1 MICTTIQNK
10 TIDEIYAI
18 LESGDVEMAEIRLDS
33 CPLTMDEIEELF
45 STSDVPLVA
54 TCRINA
60 VKERLSQTLAGYTHG
75 NGTSRNVQH
84 GHLQENISDDLQ
96 VDRIGTSYENRHCH
110 VQASRQETGSH
121 QQDDRKLE
129 MKASQEVESKL
140 ITAIHAGAAF
150 VDLEIEAPPMMS
162 KRLRR
167 ETRENG
173 TVFVRSYHDYEGTDS
188 IEALKALTEKCFAI
202 GADIAKIVTMAAPCT
217 GDNQSPDV
225 DRVLSLYD
233 HFDPAKLIAF
243 AMGDAGKTSRIQCL
257 AKGSPF
263 TYASLNEADA
273 AAPGQM
279 TTREMRDIVY
289 GNCVNVNAAGTAADR
304 LSAGHLNADRLQTAE
319 ATVEATANDTSEETG
334 ASSDIDNGP
343 GAAEIQMPSSKSF
356 AQRAIIAAAL
366 AEGTTT
372 LNGYSPCGDNESA
385 ISVARALGAEVTVGL
400 AYKEGKV
407 VKDSSTLTIKGR
419 GAAALEPE
427 TINAG
432 ESGLLA
438 RLMIPLMAVLGDGNA
453 IVLGDGTLTR
463 RPLKGARAIMGAFG
477 VRLETISGTGQE
489 SFSEVHVP
497 LTISGKLEGG
507 KVTVSGSGG
516 SQLISGLLMALPLLQ
531 EDTVIRLTEPK
542 SIPYLF
548 ITMDVLKAFGVKIWC
563 DMEGGPEFA
572 ESQDW
577 NDCTEIVLHIKG
589 GQSYKATDMDIEGD
603 WSSAANF
610 LVAGAIFGKVNVSGL
625 DTKSLQADLS
635 IMDILME
642 AGASLS
648 QMGDDDP
655 RGVIHVQKAPLNAL
669 DVDANNCPDLFPV
682 AAVLAAFCQGTS
694 RIAGVGRLANKE
706 SDRGKA
712 ILSMLVQLGVKAR
725 ISGDKMIIEGHSLA
739 QRCLTGHLLKGGNYT
754 SSHDHRMVMAL
765 KVAELGAD
773 GPIVIDDIECVSKSF
788 PTFMEL
794 FGKL

>member
-60 VKERLSQTLAGYTHG
+60 VKDRLSQTLAGHTHG

-84 GHLQENISDDLQ
+84 GTLQENISEDLQ
-96 VDRIGTSYENRHCH
+96 VDRNGTSHQNRQGH

-129 MKASQEVESKL
+129 MKASQEAESKL

-173 TVFVRSYHDYEGTDS
+173 TVFVRSYHDYKGTDS

-202 GADIAKIVTMAAPCT
+202 GADIAKIVTMAEPCT

-257 AKGSPF
+257 VKGSPF

-319 ATVEATANDTSEETG
+319 ATVKATANDASEETG

-419 GAAALEPE
+419 GAAALVPE

-453 IVLGDGTLTR
+453 TVSGEGTLTR
-463 RPLKGARAIMGAFG
+463 RPLKGARDIMGAFG

-489 SFSEVHVP
+489 SSAEVHVP

-655 RGVIHVQKAPLNAL
+655 RGVIHVQKAPLNAF
-669 DVDANNCPDLFPV
+669 DVDANNCPDLFPI
-682 AAVLAAFCQGTS
+682 AAILAAFCQGTS
-694 RIAGVGRLANKE
+694 KIAGVGRLANKE
-706 SDRGKA
+706 SDRAQA

>member
-60 VKERLSQTLAGYTHG
+60 VKERLSQTLAGHTHG

-96 VDRIGTSYENRHCH
+96 VDRNGTSYENRQCH

-173 TVFVRSYHDYEGTDS
+173 TVFVRSYHDYKGTDS

-263 TYASLNEADA
+263 TYASLNEEDT

-304 LSAGHLNADRLQTAE
+304 LCAGRLNADSLKTAE
-319 ATVEATANDTSEETG
+319 ATVKATANDASEETG

-400 AYKEGKV
+400 AYKDGKV

-453 IVLGDGTLTR
+453 TVGGEGTLTR
-463 RPLKGARAIMGAFG
+463 RPLKGARNIMGAFG

-507 KVTVSGSGG
+507 KVTISGAGG

-531 EDTVIRLTEPK
+531 EDTVIRQTEPK

-655 RGVIHVQKAPLNAL
+655 RGVIHVQKAPLNAF
-669 DVDANNCPDLFPV
+669 DVDANNCPDLFPIV
-682 AAVLAAFCQGTS
+682 AILAAFCQGTS

-706 SDRGKA
+706 SDRAQA

-725 ISGDKMIIEGHSLA
+725 ISGDKMMIEGHSLA

>member
-60 VKERLSQTLAGYTHG
+60 VKERLFQTLAGHQHG

-84 GHLQENISDDLQ
+84 VHLQENISDDLQ
-96 VDRIGTSYENRHCH
+96 VDRIGTSYENRQCH

-129 MKASQEVESKL
+129 LKASQEVESKL

-173 TVFVRSYHDYEGTDS
+173 TIFVRSYHDYKGTDS

-263 TYASLNEADA
+263 TYASLNEADT

-407 VKDSSTLTIKGR
+407 AKDSSTLTIKGR
-419 GAAALEPE
+419 GAAALVPE
-427 TINAG
+427 AINAG

-453 IVLGDGTLTR
+453 TVNGEGTLTR
-463 RPLKGARAIMGAFG
+463 RPLKGARDIMGAFG

-497 LTISGKLEGG
+497 LTISGNLEGG
-507 KVTVSGSGG
+507 KVTVSGAGG

-655 RGVIHVQKAPLNAL
+655 RGVIHVQKAPLNAF

>member
-60 VKERLSQTLAGYTHG
+60 VKERLSQTLAGHQHG

-96 VDRIGTSYENRHCH
+96 VDRNGTSYENRQCH

-173 TVFVRSYHDYEGTDS
+173 TVFVRSYHDYKGTDS

-263 TYASLNEADA
+263 TYASLNEADT

-319 ATVEATANDTSEETG
+319 STVEATANDTSEETG

-385 ISVARALGAEVTVGL
+385 ISVARGLGAEVTVGL

-419 GAAALEPE
+419 GAAALVPE
-427 TINAG
+427 TVNAG

-438 RLMIPLMAVLGDGNA
+438 RLMIPLMAVLGGGNA
-453 IVLGDGTLTR
+453 TVSGEGTLTR
-463 RPLKGARAIMGAFG
+463 RPLKGARDIMGAFG

-655 RGVIHVQKAPLNAL
+655 RGVIHVQKAPLNAF

-682 AAVLAAFCQGTS
+682 VAILAAFCQGTS

-706 SDRGKA
+706 SDRAQA

-788 PTFMEL
+788 PTFMDL

>member
-60 VKERLSQTLAGYTHG
+60 VKERLSQTLAGHT
-75 NGTSRNVQH
+75 
-84 GHLQENISDDLQ
+84 
-96 VDRIGTSYENRHCH
+96 
-110 VQASRQETGSH
+110 
-121 QQDDRKLE
+121 QDDRKLE

-173 TVFVRSYHDYEGTDS
+173 TVFVRSYHDYKGTDS

-319 ATVEATANDTSEETG
+319 ATANDTSEETG
-334 ASSDIDNGP
+334 TSSDIDNGP
-343 GAAEIQMPSSKSF
+343 GGIEIQMPASKSF

-438 RLMIPLMAVLGDGNA
+438 RLMIPLMAVLGDGSA
-453 IVLGDGTLTR
+453 TITGEGTLTR

-489 SFSEVHVP
+489 PSAEVHVP
-497 LTISGKLEGG
+497 LKISGKLEGG

-655 RGVIHVQKAPLNAL
+655 RGVIHVQKAPLNAF
-669 DVDANNCPDLFPV
+669 DVDANNCPDLFPIV
-682 AAVLAAFCQGTS
+682 AILAAFCQGIS

-706 SDRGKA
+706 SDRAQA

-765 KVAELGAD
+765 NVAELGAD

>member
-60 VKERLSQTLAGYTHG
+60 VKERLSQTLAGHT
-75 NGTSRNVQH
+75 
-84 GHLQENISDDLQ
+84 
-96 VDRIGTSYENRHCH
+96 
-110 VQASRQETGSH
+110 
-121 QQDDRKLE
+121 QDDRKLE

-173 TVFVRSYHDYEGTDS
+173 TVFVRSYHDYKGTDS

-263 TYASLNEADA
+263 TYASLNEEDTV
-273 AAPGQM
+273 APGQM

-304 LSAGHLNADRLQTAE
+304 LCAGRLNADSLKTAE
-319 ATVEATANDTSEETG
+319 ATVKATANDASEETG

-453 IVLGDGTLTR
+453 IVSGEGTLTK
-463 RPLKGARAIMGAFG
+463 RPLKGARDIMGAFG

-516 SQLISGLLMALPLLQ
+516 SQLITGLLMALPLLQ

-655 RGVIHVQKAPLNAL
+655 RGVIHVQKAPLNAF
-669 DVDANNCPDLFPV
+669 DVDANNCPDLFPIV
-682 AAVLAAFCQGTS
+682 AILAAFCQGTS
-694 RIAGVGRLANKE
+694 KIAGVGRLANKE
-706 SDRGKA
+706 SDRGKS

-773 GPIVIDDIECVSKSF
+773 RPIVIDDIECVSKSF

>member
-33 CPLTMDEIEELF
+33 CPLAMDEIEELF

-60 VKERLSQTLAGYTHG
+60 VKERLSQTLAG
-75 NGTSRNVQH
+75 
-84 GHLQENISDDLQ
+84 
-96 VDRIGTSYENRHCH
+96 
-110 VQASRQETGSH
+110 H

-173 TVFVRSYHDYEGTDS
+173 TVFVRSYHDFNGTDS
-188 IEALKALTEKCFAI
+188 VEALKALTEKCFAI

-263 TYASLNEADA
+263 TYASLNEEDT

-453 IVLGDGTLTR
+453 TVSGEGTLTR
-463 RPLKGARAIMGAFG
+463 RPLKGARDIMGAFG

-489 SFSEVHVP
+489 PSSEVHVP

-507 KVTVSGSGG
+507 KVNVSGSGG

-655 RGVIHVQKAPLNAL
+655 RGVIHVQKAPLNAF

-706 SDRGKA
+706 SDRAQA

>member
-1 MICTTIQNK
+1 
-10 TIDEIYAI
+10 
-18 LESGDVEMAEIRLDS
+18 
-33 CPLTMDEIEELF
+33 
-45 STSDVPLVA
+45 
-54 TCRINA
+54 
-60 VKERLSQTLAGYTHG
+60 
-75 NGTSRNVQH
+75 
-84 GHLQENISDDLQ
+84 
-96 VDRIGTSYENRHCH
+96 
-110 VQASRQETGSH
+110 
-121 QQDDRKLE
+121 
-129 MKASQEVESKL
+129 
-140 ITAIHAGAAF
+140 
-150 VDLEIEAPPMMS
+150 
-162 KRLRR
+162 
-167 ETRENG
+167 
-173 TVFVRSYHDYEGTDS
+173 
-188 IEALKALTEKCFAI
+188 
-202 GADIAKIVTMAAPCT
+202 
-217 GDNQSPDV
+217 
-225 DRVLSLYD
+225 
-233 HFDPAKLIAF
+233 
-243 AMGDAGKTSRIQCL
+243 
-257 AKGSPF
+257 
-263 TYASLNEADA
+263 
-273 AAPGQM
+273 
-279 TTREMRDIVY
+279 
-289 GNCVNVNAAGTAADR
+289 
-304 LSAGHLNADRLQTAE
+304 
-319 ATVEATANDTSEETG
+319 
-334 ASSDIDNGP
+334 
-343 GAAEIQMPSSKSF
+343 MPSSKSF

-453 IVLGDGTLTR
+453 TVSGEGTLTR
-463 RPLKGARAIMGAFG
+463 RPLKGARDIMGAFG

-489 SFSEVHVP
+489 PSAEVHVP

-655 RGVIHVQKAPLNAL
+655 RGVIHVQKAPLNAF
-669 DVDANNCPDLFPV
+669 DVDANNCPDLFPI
-682 AAVLAAFCQGTS
+682 AAILAAFCQGTS
-694 RIAGVGRLANKE
+694 KIAGVGRLANKE
-706 SDRGKA
+706 SDRAQA

>member
-60 VKERLSQTLAGYTHG
+60 VKERLSQTLAGHTHG

-84 GHLQENISDDLQ
+84 GHPQENISDDLQ
-96 VDRIGTSYENRHCH
+96 VDRIGTSYENRQCH

-173 TVFVRSYHDYEGTDS
+173 TVFVRSYHDYKGTDS

-243 AMGDAGKTSRIQCL
+243 AMGDAGKISRIQCL

-263 TYASLNEADA
+263 TYASLNEVDTA
-273 AAPGQM
+273 ASGQM

-304 LSAGHLNADRLQTAE
+304 LCAGSLNADSLKTAE
-319 ATVEATANDTSEETG
+319 ATVKATANDASEETG

-453 IVLGDGTLTR
+453 TVSGEGTLTR
-463 RPLKGARAIMGAFG
+463 RPLKGARDIMGAFG

-655 RGVIHVQKAPLNAL
+655 RGVIHVQKAPLNAF

-694 RIAGVGRLANKE
+694 KIAGVGRLANKE

>member
-60 VKERLSQTLAGYTHG
+60 VKERLFQTLAGHT
-75 NGTSRNVQH
+75 
-84 GHLQENISDDLQ
+84 
-96 VDRIGTSYENRHCH
+96 
-110 VQASRQETGSH
+110 
-121 QQDDRKLE
+121 QDDRKLE

-263 TYASLNEADA
+263 TYASLNEADT

-304 LSAGHLNADRLQTAE
+304 LCAGRLNADSLKTAE
-319 ATVEATANDTSEETG
+319 ATGKATANDASEETG

-453 IVLGDGTLTR
+453 TVSGEGTLTR
-463 RPLKGARAIMGAFG
+463 RPLKGARDIMGAFG

-507 KVTVSGSGG
+507 KVNVSGSGG

-655 RGVIHVQKAPLNAL
+655 RGVIHVQKAPLNAF

-706 SDRGKA
+706 SDRAQA

-725 ISGDKMIIEGHSLA
+725 MSGDKMIIEGHSLA
-739 QRCLTGHLLKGGNYT
+739 QRCLTGHLLKGGDYT

>member
-60 VKERLSQTLAGYTHG
+60 VKERLSQTLAGHTRG
-75 NGTSRNVQH
+75 NGTSRNAQH
-84 GHLQENISDDLQ
+84 GTLQENISEDLQ
-96 VDRIGTSYENRHCH
+96 VDRNGTSYENRQDHEH
-110 VQASRQETGSH
+110 AGRQETGSH

-173 TVFVRSYHDYEGTDS
+173 TVFVRSYHDFNGTDS
-188 IEALKALTEKCFAI
+188 AEALKALTEKCFAI

-217 GDNQSPDV
+217 GDTQSPDV

-257 AKGSPF
+257 AKGAPF
-263 TYASLNEADA
+263 TYASLNEEDA

-304 LSAGHLNADRLQTAE
+304 LCAGRLNADSLKTAE
-319 ATVEATANDTSEETG
+319 ATVKATANDASEETG
-334 ASSDIDNGP
+334 TSSDIDNGP

-453 IVLGDGTLTR
+453 TVSGEGTLTR
-463 RPLKGARAIMGAFG
+463 RPLKGARDIMGAFG

-655 RGVIHVQKAPLNAL
+655 RGVIHVQKAPLNAF
-669 DVDANNCPDLFPV
+669 DVDANNCPDLFPIV
-682 AAVLAAFCQGTS
+682 AILAAFCQGTS

-706 SDRGKA
+706 SDRAQA

-725 ISGDKMIIEGHSLA
+725 ISGDKMMIEGHSLA

-773 GPIVIDDIECVSKSF
+773 GPIAIDDIECVSKSF

>member
-60 VKERLSQTLAGYTHG
+60 VKERLSQTLAGHT
-75 NGTSRNVQH
+75 
-84 GHLQENISDDLQ
+84 
-96 VDRIGTSYENRHCH
+96 
-110 VQASRQETGSH
+110 
-121 QQDDRKLE
+121 QDDRKLE

-173 TVFVRSYHDYEGTDS
+173 TVFVRSYHDYKGTDS

-304 LSAGHLNADRLQTAE
+304 LSAGHLNADRLQTPE

-453 IVLGDGTLTR
+453 TVSGEGTLTR
-463 RPLKGARAIMGAFG
+463 RPLKGARDIMGAFG
-477 VRLETISGTGQE
+477 VRPETISGTGQE

-531 EDTVIRLTEPK
+531 EDAVIRLTEPK

-655 RGVIHVQKAPLNAL
+655 RGVIHVQKAPLNAF
-669 DVDANNCPDLFPV
+669 DVDANNCPDLFPIV
-682 AAVLAAFCQGTS
+682 AILAAFCQGTS
-694 RIAGVGRLANKE
+694 KIAGVGRLANKE
-706 SDRGKA
+706 SDRAQA

>member
-60 VKERLSQTLAGYTHG
+60 VKERLSQTLAGHT
-75 NGTSRNVQH
+75 
-84 GHLQENISDDLQ
+84 
-96 VDRIGTSYENRHCH
+96 
-110 VQASRQETGSH
+110 
-121 QQDDRKLE
+121 QDDRKLE

-173 TVFVRSYHDYEGTDS
+173 TVFVRSYHDYKGTDS

-202 GADIAKIVTMAAPCT
+202 GADIAKIVTMAAPCI

-263 TYASLNEADA
+263 TYASLNEEDA
-273 AAPGQM
+273 AASGQM
-279 TTREMRDIVY
+279 PTEEMRSIIY

-304 LSAGHLNADRLQTAE
+304 LSAGHLNADRLQTPE
-319 ATVEATANDTSEETG
+319 ATVEATANDTDDATG

-419 GAAALEPE
+419 GAAALVPE

-453 IVLGDGTLTR
+453 TVSGEGTLTR
-463 RPLKGARAIMGAFG
+463 RPLKGARDIMGAFG
-477 VRLETISGTGQE
+477 VRLETISGAGQE

-655 RGVIHVQKAPLNAL
+655 RGVIHVQKAPLNAF
-669 DVDANNCPDLFPV
+669 DVDANNCPDLFPIV
-682 AAVLAAFCQGTS
+682 AILAAFCQGTS
-694 RIAGVGRLANKE
+694 KIAGVGRLANKE
-706 SDRGKA
+706 SDRAQA
-712 ILSMLVQLGVKAR
+712 ILSMLVQLGVKVR

>member
-60 VKERLSQTLAGYTHG
+60 VKERLSQTLAGHTRG

-96 VDRIGTSYENRHCH
+96 VDRSGTSYENRQCH

-173 TVFVRSYHDYEGTDS
+173 TIFVRSYHDYKGTDS

-202 GADIAKIVTMAAPCT
+202 GADIAKIVTMAAPYT
-217 GDNQSPDV
+217 GDTQSPDV

-263 TYASLNEADA
+263 TYASLNETDA

-279 TTREMRDIVY
+279 TTREMRDIIY

-304 LSAGHLNADRLQTAE
+304 LCAGRLNADSLKTAE
-319 ATVEATANDTSEETG
+319 ATVKATANDASDATG

-453 IVLGDGTLTR
+453 TVSGEGTLTR
-463 RPLKGARAIMGAFG
+463 RPLKGARDIMGAFG

-516 SQLISGLLMALPLLQ
+516 SQLITGLLMALPLLQ

-655 RGVIHVQKAPLNAL
+655 RGVIHVQKAPLNAF
-669 DVDANNCPDLFPV
+669 DVDANNCPDLFPI

-706 SDRGKA
+706 SDRAQA

-725 ISGDKMIIEGHSLA
+725 ISGDKIIIEGHSLA

>member
-18 LESGDVEMAEIRLDS
+18 LESGEVEMAEIRLDS

-60 VKERLSQTLAGYTHG
+60 VKERLSQTLVGHQHG

-84 GHLQENISDDLQ
+84 GHPQENISDDLH
-96 VDRIGTSYENRHCH
+96 VDRIGTSYENRQCH

-173 TVFVRSYHDYEGTDS
+173 TVFVRSYHDYKGTDS

-202 GADIAKIVTMAAPCT
+202 GADIAKIVTTALPASGET
-217 GDNQSPDV
+217 TDGQNADV
-225 DRVLSLYD
+225 ARILSLYD

-243 AMGDAGKTSRIQCL
+243 AMGEDGKTSRIQCL

-289 GNCVNVNAAGTAADR
+289 GNCVNVNAAGTAADS
-304 LSAGHLNADRLQTAE
+304 LSADHLNDDRPQIA
-319 ATVEATANDTSEETG
+319 EATANDTSEETG
-334 ASSDIDNGP
+334 TSSDIDNGP

-453 IVLGDGTLTR
+453 TVSGEGTLTR

-489 SFSEVHVP
+489 PSAEVHVP

-655 RGVIHVQKAPLNAL
+655 RGVIHVQKAPLNAF

-694 RIAGVGRLANKE
+694 KIAGVGRLANKE

>member
-33 CPLTMDEIEELF
+33 CPMTMDEIEELF

-60 VKERLSQTLAGYTHG
+60 VKERLSQTLAGHT
-75 NGTSRNVQH
+75 
-84 GHLQENISDDLQ
+84 
-96 VDRIGTSYENRHCH
+96 
-110 VQASRQETGSH
+110 
-121 QQDDRKLE
+121 QDDRKLE

-173 TVFVRSYHDYEGTDS
+173 TVFVRSYHDYKGTDS

-263 TYASLNEADA
+263 TYASLNEEDT

-289 GNCVNVNAAGTAADR
+289 GNCVNVNAAGTAADH
-304 LSAGHLNADRLQTAE
+304 LCAGSLNADSLKTAE
-319 ATVEATANDTSEETG
+319 ATVKATANDASEETG
-334 ASSDIDNGP
+334 TSSDIDNGP
-343 GAAEIQMPSSKSF
+343 GAAEIQMPASKSF

-372 LNGYSPCGDNESA
+372 LNGYSPCGDSESA

-419 GAAALEPE
+419 GAAALVPE

-438 RLMIPLMAVLGDGNA
+438 RLMIPLMAVLGDGNST
-453 IVLGDGTLTR
+453 VSGEGTLTR
-463 RPLKGARAIMGAFG
+463 RPLKGARDIMGAFG

-516 SQLISGLLMALPLLQ
+516 SQLISGLLMALPLLL

-655 RGVIHVQKAPLNAL
+655 RGVIHVQKAPLNAF

-706 SDRGKA
+706 SDRAQA
-712 ILSMLVQLGVKAR
+712 ILSMLMQLGVKAR

>member
-33 CPLTMDEIEELF
+33 CQLTMDEIEELF

-60 VKERLSQTLAGYTHG
+60 VKERLSQTLAG
-75 NGTSRNVQH
+75 
-84 GHLQENISDDLQ
+84 
-96 VDRIGTSYENRHCH
+96 
-110 VQASRQETGSH
+110 H

-173 TVFVRSYHDYEGTDS
+173 TVFVRSYHDYKGTDS

-304 LSAGHLNADRLQTAE
+304 LSAGHLNADRLQTPE

-334 ASSDIDNGP
+334 TSSDIDNGP

-366 AEGTTT
+366 ADGTTT

-427 TINAG
+427 TVNAG

-453 IVLGDGTLTR
+453 TVSGEGTLTR
-463 RPLKGARAIMGAFG
+463 RPLKGARDIMGAFG

-655 RGVIHVQKAPLNAL
+655 RGVIHVQKAPLNAF
-669 DVDANNCPDLFPV
+669 DVDANNCPDLFPIV
-682 AAVLAAFCQGTS
+682 AILAAFCQGTS

-706 SDRGKA
+706 SDRAQA

>member
-54 TCRINA
+54 TCRINT
-60 VKERLSQTLAGYTHG
+60 VKERLSQTLAGHQHG

-96 VDRIGTSYENRHCH
+96 VDRNGTSYENRQGHEH
-110 VQASRQETGSH
+110 AGRQETGSH

-173 TVFVRSYHDYEGTDS
+173 TVFVRSYHDYKGTDS

-217 GDNQSPDV
+217 GGNQSPDV

-243 AMGDAGKTSRIQCL
+243 AMGDAGKISRIQCL

-304 LSAGHLNADRLQTAE
+304 LSAGHLNADRLQTP
-319 ATVEATANDTSEETG
+319 EATANDTSEETG
-334 ASSDIDNGP
+334 TSSDIDNGP
-343 GAAEIQMPSSKSF
+343 GTAEIQMPSSKSF

-407 VKDSSTLTIKGR
+407 AKDSSTLTIKGR

-453 IVLGDGTLTR
+453 TVSGEGTLTR

-489 SFSEVHVP
+489 PSAEVHVP
-497 LTISGKLEGG
+497 LKISGKLEGG

-542 SIPYLF
+542 SISYLF

-655 RGVIHVQKAPLNAL
+655 RGVIHVQKAPLNAF

-694 RIAGVGRLANKE
+694 KIAGVGRLANKE

>member
-60 VKERLSQTLAGYTHG
+60 VKERLSQTLAG
-75 NGTSRNVQH
+75 
-84 GHLQENISDDLQ
+84 
-96 VDRIGTSYENRHCH
+96 
-110 VQASRQETGSH
+110 H

-173 TVFVRSYHDYEGTDS
+173 TVFVRSYHDYKGTDS

-263 TYASLNEADA
+263 TYASLNEADT

-304 LSAGHLNADRLQTAE
+304 LSAGHLNADRLQTPE

-334 ASSDIDNGP
+334 TSSDIDNGP
-343 GAAEIQMPSSKSF
+343 GGIEIQMPSSKSF

-453 IVLGDGTLTR
+453 TVSGEGTLTR
-463 RPLKGARAIMGAFG
+463 RPLKGARDIMGAFG

-489 SFSEVHVP
+489 PSAEVHVP
-497 LTISGKLEGG
+497 LKISGKLEGG

-655 RGVIHVQKAPLNAL
+655 RGVIHVQKAPLNAF

-694 RIAGVGRLANKE
+694 KIAGVGRLANKE

-725 ISGDKMIIEGHSLA
+725 ISSDKMIIEGHSLA

>member
-33 CPLTMDEIEELF
+33 CPLSMDEIEELF

-60 VKERLSQTLAGYTHG
+60 VKERLSQTLAGHQHG
-75 NGTSRNVQH
+75 NGTSLNVQH

-96 VDRIGTSYENRHCH
+96 FDRIGTSYENRQCH

-173 TVFVRSYHDYEGTDS
+173 TVFVRSYHDYKGTDS

-217 GDNQSPDV
+217 GDNHSPDV

-263 TYASLNEADA
+263 TYASLNEGDT

-279 TTREMRDIVY
+279 TTREMLSIVY

-304 LSAGHLNADRLQTAE
+304 LCAGRLNADSLKTAE
-319 ATVEATANDTSEETG
+319 ATGKATANDASEETG

-400 AYKEGKV
+400 AYREGKV

-419 GAAALEPE
+419 GAAALVPE

-453 IVLGDGTLTR
+453 TVSGEGTLTR
-463 RPLKGARAIMGAFG
+463 RPLKGARDIMGAFG
-477 VRLETISGTGQE
+477 VRLETISGTGPE
-489 SFSEVHVP
+489 PSSEVHVP

-648 QMGDDDP
+648 QMGDDDT
-655 RGVIHVQKAPLNAL
+655 RGVIHVQKAPLNAF

-706 SDRGKA
+706 SDRAQA

-794 FGKL
+794 FRKL

>member
-33 CPLTMDEIEELF
+33 CQLTMDEIEELF

-60 VKERLSQTLAGYTHG
+60 VKERLSQTLAG
-75 NGTSRNVQH
+75 
-84 GHLQENISDDLQ
+84 
-96 VDRIGTSYENRHCH
+96 
-110 VQASRQETGSH
+110 H

-173 TVFVRSYHDYEGTDS
+173 TVFVRSYHDYKGTDS

-304 LSAGHLNADRLQTAE
+304 LSAGHLNADRLQTPE

-400 AYKEGKV
+400 AYKDGKV

-453 IVLGDGTLTR
+453 TVSGEGTLTR
-463 RPLKGARAIMGAFG
+463 RPLKGARDIMGAFG

-507 KVTVSGSGG
+507 KVTISGAGG

-531 EDTVIRLTEPK
+531 EDTIIRLTEPK

-655 RGVIHVQKAPLNAL
+655 RGVIHVQKAPLNAF

-706 SDRGKA
+706 SDRAQA

>member
-1 MICTTIQNK
+1 MICTTIHNK

-60 VKERLSQTLAGYTHG
+60 VKDRLSQTPAGHT
-75 NGTSRNVQH
+75 
-84 GHLQENISDDLQ
+84 
-96 VDRIGTSYENRHCH
+96 
-110 VQASRQETGSH
+110 
-121 QQDDRKLE
+121 QDDRKLE

-173 TVFVRSYHDYEGTDS
+173 TVFVRSYHDYKGTDS

-217 GDNQSPDV
+217 GDNQSSDV

-263 TYASLNEADA
+263 TYASLNEEDA

-279 TTREMRDIVY
+279 TTEEMRSIIY

-319 ATVEATANDTSEETG
+319 ATVEATANDIDGATG
-334 ASSDIDNGP
+334 TSSDIDNGP

-427 TINAG
+427 AVNAG

-453 IVLGDGTLTR
+453 TVSGEGTLTR
-463 RPLKGARAIMGAFG
+463 RPLKGARDIMGAFG

-655 RGVIHVQKAPLNAL
+655 RGVIHVQKAPLNAF
-669 DVDANNCPDLFPV
+669 DVDANNCPDLFPIV
-682 AAVLAAFCQGTS
+682 AILAAFCQGTS

-706 SDRGKA
+706 SDRAEA

-725 ISGDKMIIEGHSLA
+725 ISGEKMIIEGHSLA

>member
-60 VKERLSQTLAGYTHG
+60 VKERLSQTLAGHAHG
-75 NGTSRNVQH
+75 NGTSRNAQH
-84 GHLQENISDDLQ
+84 GTLQDNISEDLQ
-96 VDRIGTSYENRHCH
+96 VDQDGTSQENRQGHEH
-110 VQASRQETGSH
+110 ASRQETGSH

-173 TVFVRSYHDYEGTDS
+173 TVFVRSYHDFNGTDS
-188 IEALKALTEKCFAI
+188 VEALKALTEKCFVI

-257 AKGSPF
+257 AKGAPF
-263 TYASLNEADA
+263 TYASLNEEDA

-279 TTREMRDIVY
+279 PTEEMRDIVY

-304 LSAGHLNADRLQTAE
+304 LSAGHLNADRLQTPE

-334 ASSDIDNGP
+334 TSSDIDNGP

-407 VKDSSTLTIKGR
+407 AKDSSTLTIKGR

-453 IVLGDGTLTR
+453 TVSGEGTLTR
-463 RPLKGARAIMGAFG
+463 RPLKGARDIMGAFG

-489 SFSEVHVP
+489 PSAEVHVP

-507 KVTVSGSGG
+507 KVTVSGAGG

-655 RGVIHVQKAPLNAL
+655 RGVIHVQKAPLNAF

-694 RIAGVGRLANKE
+694 KIAGVGRLANKE
-706 SDRGKA
+706 SDRAEA

>member
-18 LESGDVEMAEIRLDS
+18 LESGEVEMAEIRLDS
-33 CPLTMDEIEELF
+33 CPLTMEEIEELF

-60 VKERLSQTLAGYTHG
+60 VKERLSQTLAGHT
-75 NGTSRNVQH
+75 
-84 GHLQENISDDLQ
+84 
-96 VDRIGTSYENRHCH
+96 
-110 VQASRQETGSH
+110 
-121 QQDDRKLE
+121 QDDRKLE

-173 TVFVRSYHDYEGTDS
+173 TIFVRSYHDYKGTDS

-304 LSAGHLNADRLQTAE
+304 LYADHLNDDRLQTAE
-319 ATVEATANDTSEETG
+319 ATVEATANDTSEETE

-453 IVLGDGTLTR
+453 TVSGEGTLTR
-463 RPLKGARAIMGAFG
+463 RPLKGARDIMGAFG

-655 RGVIHVQKAPLNAL
+655 RGVIHVQKAPLNAF
-669 DVDANNCPDLFPV
+669 DVDANNCPDLFPIV
-682 AAVLAAFCQGTS
+682 AILAAFCQGTS

-706 SDRGKA
+706 SDRGKS
-712 ILSMLVQLGVKAR
+712 ILSMLMQLGVKAR

>member
-60 VKERLSQTLAGYTHG
+60 VKERLSQTLAG
-75 NGTSRNVQH
+75 
-84 GHLQENISDDLQ
+84 
-96 VDRIGTSYENRHCH
+96 
-110 VQASRQETGSH
+110 H

-173 TVFVRSYHDYEGTDS
+173 TVFVRSYHDYKGTDS

-202 GADIAKIVTMAAPCT
+202 GADIAKIVTMAAPCI

-243 AMGDAGKTSRIQCL
+243 AMGEDVKTSRIQCL

-263 TYASLNEADA
+263 TYASLNEADV

-304 LSAGHLNADRLQTAE
+304 LSAGHLNADRLQTPE
-319 ATVEATANDTSEETG
+319 ATPEATANDTSEETG
-334 ASSDIDNGP
+334 PSSGIDNGP

-419 GAAALEPE
+419 GAAALVPE

-453 IVLGDGTLTR
+453 TVSGEGTLTR
-463 RPLKGARAIMGAFG
+463 RPLKGARDIMGAFG

-489 SFSEVHVP
+489 PSAEVHVP

-589 GQSYKATDMDIEGD
+589 GQSYKSTDMDIEGD

-655 RGVIHVQKAPLNAL
+655 RGVIHVQKAPLNAF
-669 DVDANNCPDLFPV
+669 DVDANNCPDLFPIV
-682 AAVLAAFCQGTS
+682 AILAAFCQGTS
-694 RIAGVGRLANKE
+694 KIAGVGRLANKE
-706 SDRGKA
+706 SDRAQA

>member
-60 VKERLSQTLAGYTHG
+60 VKERLSQTLAG
-75 NGTSRNVQH
+75 
-84 GHLQENISDDLQ
+84 
-96 VDRIGTSYENRHCH
+96 
-110 VQASRQETGSH
+110 H

-173 TVFVRSYHDYEGTDS
+173 TVFVRSYHDYKGTDS

-202 GADIAKIVTMAAPCT
+202 GADIAKIVTMAAPCM
-217 GDNQSPDV
+217 GDNQSSDV

-334 ASSDIDNGP
+334 PSSDIDNDP

-427 TINAG
+427 TVNAG

-453 IVLGDGTLTR
+453 TVSGEGTLTR
-463 RPLKGARAIMGAFG
+463 RPLKGARDIMGAFG

-655 RGVIHVQKAPLNAL
+655 RGVIHVQKAPLNAF
-669 DVDANNCPDLFPV
+669 DVDANNCPDLFPI

-694 RIAGVGRLANKE
+694 KIAGVGRLANKE
-706 SDRGKA
+706 SDRAQA

>member
-60 VKERLSQTLAGYTHG
+60 VKERLFQTLAGHT
-75 NGTSRNVQH
+75 
-84 GHLQENISDDLQ
+84 
-96 VDRIGTSYENRHCH
+96 
-110 VQASRQETGSH
+110 
-121 QQDDRKLE
+121 QDDRKLE

-173 TVFVRSYHDYEGTDS
+173 TVFVRSYHDYKGTDS

-225 DRVLSLYD
+225 DRILSLYD

-257 AKGSPF
+257 TKGSPF
-263 TYASLNEADA
+263 TYASLNEADT

-304 LSAGHLNADRLQTAE
+304 LCAGSLNADSLKTAE
-319 ATVEATANDTSEETG
+319 ATVKATANDASEETG

-453 IVLGDGTLTR
+453 TVSGEGTLTR
-463 RPLKGARAIMGAFG
+463 RPLKGARDIMGAFG

-655 RGVIHVQKAPLNAL
+655 RGVIHVQKAPLNAF

-706 SDRGKA
+706 SDRAQA
-712 ILSMLVQLGVKAR
+712 ILSMLMQLGVKAR

-739 QRCLTGHLLKGGNYT
+739 QRCLTGHLLKGGDYT